1 MIFLNKAILS
11 AILLFLG
18 GIVNAQDIFMCDT
31 TGKVRKKDSIISFN
45 CDYYYNIIKQSKD
58 SVLSVNSLSASPVTV
73 VATVKGNKLN
83 GPIRFLRSDSNTV
96 MQGFMRNGLAD
107 STFILYHISLGN
119 YKREAMKSFFR
130 NGLKEGEETEYNDKG
145 VIIFIRNYHEG
156 MLEGVYKHFDDYG
169 HLVTSG
175 TYKAGKKE
183 EVWTE
188 NDLDKN
194 YSVIYNYKNDEI
206 IDYNWKAYY
215 NNGKVFFEGNYD
227 KDGKKQGIFSTY
239 DAEGFLI
246 STDTYKNGMRN
257 GYTTEYYYGKAVK
270 KTKYKNDQVVKE

>member
-1 MIFLNKAILS
+1 MFFHKTNLS
-11 AILLFLG
+11 AILLFVSCIL
-18 GIVNAQDIFMCDT
+18 NAQDIFMCDT
-31 TGKVRKKDSIISFN
+31 TGNVRKKDSIITFN

-58 SVLSVNSLSASPVTV
+58 SVLSDNSLSASPVTI

-96 MQGFMRNGLAD
+96 MQGFMKNGLAD
-107 STFILYHISLGN
+107 STFITYHISLGN

-130 NGLKEGEETEYNDKG
+130 NGLKEGEETEYNEKG

-156 MLEGVYKHFDDYG
+156 VLEGVYKHFDDYG
-169 HLVTSG
+169 DLVTSG
-175 TYKAGKKE
+175 TYKDGKKE
-183 EVWTE
+183 EIWTE

-194 YSVIYNYKNDEI
+194 YSVFYNYKNDAI

-227 KDGKKQGIFSTY
+227 KEGKKQGIFSTY

-246 STDTYKNGMRN
+246 STDTYKDGMRN
-257 GYTTEYYYGKAVK
+257 GYYTEYYNGKAVK